1 MREAD
6 IQNLILM
13 ALSDAGCKVW
23 RQNVGVGWT
32 GDATRL
38 NDGSVLI
45 RNPRPLHAGL
55 CRGSSDIIGITTEG
69 RFLAVEVKTQHGRVT
84 PEQENFIARIGQQGG
99 VSGVCRSVEDALN
112 LIK

>member
-1 MREAD
+1 MRESD

-32 GDATRL
+32 GDASRL
-38 NDGSVLI
+38 TDGSVLI

-55 CRGSSDIIGITTEG
+55 CRGSSDIIGLTPTG
-69 RFLAVEVKTQHGRVT
+69 QFLAIEVKSKHGRVT
-84 PEQENFIARIGQQGG
+84 PEQENFISRVGQQGG
-99 VSGVCRSVEDALN
+99 VAGVCRSVDDALR
-112 LIK
+112 LIS

>member
-1 MREAD
+1 MRESD

-32 GDATRL
+32 GDASRTR
-38 NDGSVLI
+38 DGNVI
-45 RNPRPLHAGL
+45 IKNARPLHAGL
-55 CRGSSDIIGITTEG
+55 CRGSSDIIGLTPDG

-84 PEQENFIARIGQQGG
+84 PEQENFIARVGQQGG
-99 VSGVCRSVEDALN
+99 VAGVCRSVDDALR
-112 LIK
+112 LIS